1 MAKQKSDTGTSAP
14 SAKTSSRIPALLKS
28 TKGAK
33 ETKGAKDAKGKN
45 AQGKGAAGK
54 GASGKNAQGKK
65 APKVKKQRFSRIR
78 EIFQA
83 YKMLKPQD
91 PKLGL
96 WIGLTVG
103 VTLVVVLGLF
113 LVFISPWWLGIVP
126 AILIAVIT
134 GLLIFSY
141 RARRTTF
148 AQAQGKPGAASWAMK
163 QLRGDWRIT
172 DGVLGNSQSD
182 LVHRVIGRPGI
193 VLVAEGSPLRVKSLL
208 SQEKKRL
215 ARVVG
220 DTPIYDVQVGDGAGQ
235 VPLKKLN
242 SHLTKL
248 PRNIQGAQI
257 RALEKRLQAVGA
269 PKMPMP
275 QGPLPKGRQMAV
287 NSRQLRRR
295 S

>member
-1 MAKQKSDTGTSAP
+1 MAKQKPDTGTSAP
-14 SAKTSSRIPALLKS
+14 SAKATTKTSALF
-28 TKGAK
+28 
-33 ETKGAKDAKGKN
+33 KGAKDAKGKN
-45 AQGKGAAGK
+45 LE
-54 GASGKNAQGKK
+54 GKNAQSKDAHGKSAGAKNPQGKKK
-65 APKVKKQRFSRIR
+65 APKVKKQRFSRTR

-103 VTLVVVLGLF
+103 GTLVVVLGLF
-113 LVFISPWWLGIVP
+113 LIFISPWWLGIVP
-126 AILIAVIT
+126 AILIAVLT

-148 AQAQGKPGAASWAMK
+148 AQAEGKPGAASWAMK

-193 VLVAEGSPLRVKSLL
+193 VLVAEGNPVRVKSLL

-220 DTPIYDVQVGDGAGQ
+220 DTPIYDVQVGDGDGQ
-235 VPLKKLN
+235 IPLKKLN

>member
-1 MAKQKSDTGTSAP
+1 MAKQKPNPDVSATSKKSAVKNVSTSKGTKDLKGKAP
-14 SAKTSSRIPALLKS
+14 KDKTKD
-28 TKGAK
+28 KGAK
-33 ETKGAKDAKGKN
+33 A
-45 AQGKGAAGK
+45 
-54 GASGKNAQGKK
+54 KK
-65 APKVKKQRFSRIR
+65 APKVKKQRFSRTR
-78 EIFQA
+78 EILQA

-96 WIGLTVG
+96 WIGLTAAGTVII
-103 VTLVVVLGLF
+103 VLALF
-113 LVFISPWWLGIVP
+113 LVFISPWWLGILP
-126 AILIAVIT
+126 AILIAV
-134 GLLIFSY
+134 LAALMVFSY

-148 AQAQGKPGAASWAMK
+148 AQAEGKPGAASWAMK

-172 DGVLGNSQSD
+172 DAVAGNSQSD
-182 LVHRVIGRPGI
+182 LIHRVIGRPGI
-193 VLVAEGSPLRVKSLL
+193 VLVAEGSPTRVKSLL

-220 DTPIYDVQVGDGAGQ
+220 DTPIYDIQVGDGEGQ

-242 SHLTKL
+242 SRLTKL
-248 PRNIQGAQI
+248 PRNIQGSQI
-257 RALEKRLQAVGA
+257 RALDKRLQAVGA